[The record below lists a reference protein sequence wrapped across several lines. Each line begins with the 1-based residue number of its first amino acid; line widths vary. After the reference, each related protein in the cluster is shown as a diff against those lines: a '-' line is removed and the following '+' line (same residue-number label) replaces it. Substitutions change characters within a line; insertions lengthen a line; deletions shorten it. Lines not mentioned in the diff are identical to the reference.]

1 MVVRFIVSAVAGG
14 IVMFILGFLIYG
26 LALDPWMKA
35 NIAEYAGLMKETP
48 DFIALAGMNI
58 VWAGLIAFVADN
70 WAKARDFGS
79 GMKVGGILMFFAAI
93 AMNLGYTAFWNLF
106 QSVLVPLV
114 DSVVMTFMGVVVGGV
129 IGVVLGKMHK
139 S

>member
-1 MVVRFIVSAVAGG
+1 MIARFIVSAVAGG
-14 IVMFILGFLIYG
+14 IVMFVLGFLIYG

-35 NIAEYAGLMKETP
+35 NIAEYAGLMKKAP
-48 DFIALAGMNI
+48 DMIALAGMNI

-79 GMKVGGILMFFAAI
+79 GMKVGGILMFFASIAI
-93 AMNLGYTAFWNLF
+93 NLGYTAFMNMYL
-106 QSVLVPLV
+106 SVLVPLV
-114 DSVVMTFMGVVVGGV
+114 DSVAMTFLGVVVGGV